1 MSPDEIIGTNLQSDP
16 SNSKTEGTLLY
27 QIRLTYT
34 SKYTEV
40 KTMNNLCVTVSI
52 KLCKNCHREIGMY

>member
-1 MSPDEIIGTNLQSDP
+1 M
-16 SNSKTEGTLLY
+16 
-27 QIRLTYT
+27 YT

-52 KLCKNCHREIGMY
+52 KLCKNRHKEIGMYLLGLVCTLGGVK